1 MFTLTMAQRL
11 WLGLGLILGL
21 FTLADFVSLRA
32 ASKVDVTLKTL
43 VSNGDERRGAGY
55 NMRSEL
61 AAIVRAL
68 QGYLSERNQQQHLS
82 LKRSE
87 KAFEHALS
95 SYASAASTQSTQ
107 ALGQQATKAYAG
119 LKRQGRELIRLSDAR
134 AQALDSLVTHQRKL
148 DAILQAMPPITAPG
162 RQSPSMQ
169 RGAVITE
176 LENYLRGAAL
186 DLGARMQDESEA
198 PEGHLGAERDRF
210 WTSLGRYKK
219 FAQTPAERAWAQAA
233 GDWYTEVTRQAEAI
247 MAAHAIEQR
256 GLAQFTG
263 AARKLDD
270 LLGGGIQPAAR
281 AELAAAVEQASA
293 IAHQANTLI
302 TRGLLLALVL
312 GALAALATVRAVRSP
327 LARLVVSLRRLA
339 EGDFSHRVACTS
351 RDELGQLTATFN
363 EMAEKLE
370 STTVSRSYLH
380 SIVNSMGEALIVVS
394 RSGTIQTVNPAAE
407 LLLGYGQN
415 ELTGQS
421 FGSIVT
427 PGSAAAQACE
437 AGLPTRVTDLLIHK
451 DGSAIPVSISAVPLP
466 MQTDAS
472 PGLVCI
478 AQDLRERLEAH
489 QRQRQA
495 AVVFENT
502 KEGIILTDAQH
513 GIVLANPAFCEIT
526 GYALSEVH
534 GVSVPQLWSS
544 RVDSATSDLVWAT
557 AEEQGQWQ
565 GEMWMRRKDGEVRPV
580 WKNVSAVRDASGQIA
595 NFVAVFSDIS
605 AIKKAEERLNFLAY
619 YDALTSLPNRLL
631 LAERL
636 GAALAHAQRSG
647 RSVGVLYLDLD
658 DFKHVNDTLG
668 HEFGDL
674 LLHEMA
680 RRLPSAIR
688 TTDTVARLGG
698 DEFIVV
704 LDDVAE
710 AQQAAQ
716 VAGKL
721 LEAVSAPFE
730 LGGLE
735 LRMNASIGIALGTQ
749 HGATSED
756 LLKAADAAM
765 YRAKRMGGGNYQ
777 FFSSELTEQA
787 MEQLTLKNALRHPN
801 LGDQLVLHYQP
812 QVSLKTGR
820 IVGVEALVRWQHP
833 TRGLLSP
840 GQFIAIAESAA
851 LIHVIG
857 EWVLRTGCAQAKAWQ
872 DSGYPTLQ
880 MAINVSAHQLRSNDI
895 VERVGSILHE
905 TGLQPSLLE
914 LEITESALQ
923 IGDGVVAVLQDLK
936 QLGVRLA
943 LDDFGAGYS
952 SLGSIRSLPLDRLKI
967 DRSFVRDLQH
977 QENDRSLVRAIIA
990 MGRTLKL
997 EVLAEGVETYSQFSF
1012 LRDEHCDEVQ
1022 GYLLGKPMTANDFNA
1037 RFPDRVAKLPSREL
1051 QLIKSANNLPET
1063 NIQMALEQ

>member
-1 MFTLTMAQRL
+1 MAQRL

-21 FTLADFVSLRA
+21 FALADFISLRA
-32 ASKVDVTLKTL
+32 ASKVDLTLQTL

-61 AAIVRAL
+61 AAIVRAV
-68 QGYLSERNQQQHLS
+68 QSYVKDRNEQQRLA
-82 LKRSE
+82 LNKGE
-87 KAFEHALS
+87 KAFEHALI
-95 SYASAASTQSTQ
+95 SYTSAASTQSSQ
-107 ALGQQATKAYAG
+107 ALGQQATKAYVG
-119 LKRQGRELIRLSDAR
+119 LRRQSRELIRSSDAR
-134 AQALDSLVTHQRKL
+134 AQALNSLLTHQRTL
-148 DAILQAMPPITAPG
+148 VPLLHSMPAIVASG
-162 RQSPSMQ
+162 RQSPPMH
-169 RGAVITE
+169 RAALVRE
-176 LENYLRGAAL
+176 LENQLRGAAL
-186 DLGARMQDESEA
+186 EDAHIQDESGG
-198 PEGHLGAERDRF
+198 PEDPLSTKHERF
-210 WTSLGRYKK
+210 WTSLSRYKK
-219 FAQTPAERAWAQAA
+219 SAEAPAERLWAQAA
-233 GDWYTEVTRQAEAI
+233 GDWYTELTRQAEAVA
-247 MAAHAIEQR
+247 AAHAIEQR
-256 GLAQFTG
+256 GLTQFTG
-263 AARKLDD
+263 AARKLDA
-270 LLGGGIQPAAR
+270 LLGEGMQPAAR
-281 AELAAAVEQASA
+281 AELAAAVEQAST
-293 IAHQANTLI
+293 IAHQANSLI
-302 TRGLLLALVL
+302 TRGLLLAFML

-327 LARLVVSLRRLA
+327 LARLVVSLRRVA
-339 EGDFSHRVACTS
+339 DGDFAHRVALTTP
-351 RDELGQLTATFN
+351 DELGQLAETFN
-363 EMAEKLE
+363 DMAEKLQ
-370 STTVSRSYLH
+370 STTVSRSYL
-380 SIVNSMGEALIVVS
+380 SRIVNSMGEALIVVS
-394 RSGTIQTVNPAAE
+394 RTGTIQTINPAAE
-407 LLLGYGQN
+407 LLLGYGPN
-415 ELTGQS
+415 ELTGQP
-421 FGSIVT
+421 FRMIAI

-437 AGLPTRVTDLLIHK
+437 AASPTRLTDLLVHK

-466 MQTDAS
+466 MQTDTA
-472 PGLVCI
+472 PGMVCI

-513 GIVLANPAFCEIT
+513 AIVLANPAFCEIT

-534 GVSVPQLWSS
+534 GVSVPQLWSG
-544 RVDSATSDLVWAT
+544 REDSATSDTVWAT

-565 GEMWMRRKDGEVRPV
+565 GEIWMRRKDGEVRPV
-580 WKNVSAVRDASGQIA
+580 WKNITAVRDACGHLA

-605 AIKKAEERLNFLAY
+605 AIKKAEERLNFLAF
-619 YDALTSLPNRLL
+619 YDALTNLPNRLL

-636 GAALAHAQRSG
+636 SASLARAQRSG
-647 RSVGVLYLDLD
+647 TSVGVLYLDLD

-674 LLHEMA
+674 LLREMA
-680 RRLPSAIR
+680 RRLPGAIR
-688 TTDTVARLGG
+688 ATDTVARLGG

-704 LDDVAE
+704 IDDVAE

-730 LGGLE
+730 LGGLD
-735 LRMNASIGIALGTQ
+735 LRMNASIGIALGPQ

-765 YRAKRMGGGNYQ
+765 YRAKRMDGGNYQ

-812 QVSLKTGR
+812 QVSVKTGR

-872 DSGYPTLQ
+872 DTGYPALR

-895 VERVGSILHE
+895 VQRVRSILHE
-905 TGLQPSLLE
+905 TGLEPSLLE

-923 IGDGVVAVLQDLK
+923 IGDGVVAVLQELK

-952 SLGSIRSLPLDRLKI
+952 SLGSIRALPLDRLKI
-967 DRSFVRDLQH
+967 DRLFVCDLQQ
-977 QENDRSLVRAIIA
+977 QENDRSLVPAIIA

-1012 LRDEHCDEVQ
+1012 LRDERCDEVQ
-1022 GYLLGKPMTANDFNA
+1022 GYLLGKPMTAMDLDA

-1051 QLIKSANNLPET
+1051 QLIKRET
-1063 NIQMALEQ
+1063 NLQDKNTERAL